1 MRPLVIGPD
10 QLARCAEIRRY
21 AEANVYTMDEMKGV
35 MILGAEVAPGTDER
49 FRCVIPMGFRCV
61 FTLEQQ
67 PEPVGLCTHLSVSL
81 ADGRPGGCPNPMA
94 MTEIQK
100 AFGLTEEQIVY
111 GHIHTWIEPLD
122 YDPGQAINMLNKV
135 EVTQQ
140 WKEEVAKRISQV
152 QSRGSYSAR

>member
-1 MRPLVIGPD
+1 MRPLVIGPE
-10 QLARCAEIRRY
+10 QRARCAEIRRY
-21 AEANVYTMDEMKGV
+21 AEANIYTMDEMKGV

-67 PEPVGLCTHLSVSL
+67 P
-81 ADGRPGGCPNPMA
+81 NPIA

-100 AFGLTEEQIVY
+100 AFGLTEEQIVDGY
-111 GHIHTWIEPLD
+111 IHTWIEPLD

-135 EVTQQ
+135 EVNQQ

-152 QSRGSYSAR
+152 QSRGSSSAR

>member
-1 MRPLVIGPD
+1 MRPLVIGPE
-10 QLARCAEIRRY
+10 QRARCAEIRRY
-21 AEANVYTMDEMKGV
+21 AEANIYTMDEMKGV

-67 PEPVGLCTHLSVSL
+67 PEPVGLCTH
-81 ADGRPGGCPNPMA
+81 
-94 MTEIQK
+94 I
-100 AFGLTEEQIVY
+100 
-111 GHIHTWIEPLD
+111 WIEPLD

-135 EVTQQ
+135 EVNQQ

-152 QSRGSYSAR
+152 QSRGSSSAR